1 MSIHLSQP
9 PPVTK
14 AVRERI
20 TKFLPQA
27 LHAAIDSYHKFSD
40 FDVPNDTKS
49 FSAHH
54 TAAKIAIAHIELL
67 IKLAAWADI
76 EATST
81 NSELA
86 TWIQLAET
94 EVKAFKDEKNNHD
107 DD

>member
-1 MSIHLSQP
+1 MSIRLSSA

-14 AVRERI
+14 AVRERVA
-20 TKFLPQA
+20 KFLPQA

-40 FDVPNDTKS
+40 EDVPNDIKG

-76 EATST
+76 EPDTASG
-81 NSELA
+81 ELA

-94 EVKAFKDEKNNHD
+94 EVKAFKDEKDIYD